1 LYALLIFSV
10 ATWTVIFYK
19 VWEFTN
25 NSYRNH
31 RFTAAFWDAVDLAQ
45 AESLPEDAAIGPQS
59 RIAQQGFVWLNE

>member
-45 AESLPEDAAIGPQS
+45 VESLPEDAAIGPQS